1 MKGEELIAKEVDL
14 APLTSWRV
22 GGKAEFFCSPRT
34 IEELE
39 WFLVWAHQRN
49 QVLTVLG
56 GGSNVLVSDDGV
68 SGLVLSMRLL
78 AGIDAKESGGHLRL
92 TVMAGT
98 HKSQLLRFFL
108 QRRLAPALFLSGL
121 PGDVGGGVAMN
132 AGVSEKRIPREFCE
146 IVDWV
151 EVMRIEG
158 DKPLRVMKPASE
170 IVWSYRHSSGWQ
182 PGVITRVGVTWP
194 NHPDE
199 DIPSLVKEVNR
210 IRLSKQPLDLPSG
223 GSVFM
228 NPPGEKPAGAL
239 IDECGFKGF
248 TIGGA
253 RVSDKH
259 ANFIV
264 NVGGATAKDIHSV
277 IQEVKKGVLIK
288 TGVPLSTEVVYLG
301 NWT

>member
-1 MKGEELIAKEVDL
+1 MNSEGLIAKGVDL
-14 APLTSWRV
+14 VPLTSWRV
-22 GGKAEFFCSPRT
+22 GGKAEFFCSPRS

-39 WFLVWAHQRN
+39 CVLVWAHQRN
-49 QVLTVLG
+49 QAVTVLG

-78 AGIDAKESGGHLRL
+78 AGIDAKESAGHCRL

-151 EVMRIEG
+151 EVMRMEG
-158 DKPLRVMKPASE
+158 SKPLRVSKPASE

-182 PGVITRVGVTWP
+182 PGVITRVGIAWP
-194 NHPDE
+194 NLPDE
-199 DIPSLVKEVNR
+199 NIPALVKEVNR
-210 IRLSKQPLDLPSG
+210 RRLSKQPLDLPSG
-223 GSVFM
+223 GSVFV
-228 NPPGEKPAGAL
+228 NPPGEKAAGAL

-253 RVSDKH
+253 RVSEKH

-264 NVGGATAKDIHSV
+264 NIGGASAKDIHSV
-277 IQEVKKGVLIK
+277 IQEVKQGVLVK
-288 TGVPLSTEVVYLG
+288 TGVLLSTEVVYLG
-301 NWT
+301 NWP